1 MSDSSRHIADLP
13 LMQQSYRGDRVRPTN
28 PFIEFKKEEI
38 EQSIPDRFE
47 QMIRLYPDRIA
58 VKTKDHALTYDE
70 LNKAANRVART
81 ILDAYGERQNP
92 VALLFEQG
100 TPLIAAILGTLKAGR
115 FYVPLDPAFPPLRNT
130 FMLEDSGAKLILTDS
145 NNYSIARVLSQ
156 GSRRVAN
163 CEEINSGVSGQN
175 LGLSISPDECAW
187 LLYTSGSTGQP
198 KGVLQNHRNVLHFV
212 MNYTN
217 GIRICTDDR
226 LSLLRHISIF
236 GAVRDIMGAL
246 LNGAGLYPFDVRNEG
261 VAYLAGWLVREKI
274 TVCFFGAPLFRSFS
288 DTLTGEGNFPAL
300 RLIRLG
306 SDSVRK
312 NDVERFQKHFSSQC
326 LLVNG
331 LSSTE
336 TGTFRKFFINN
347 ETEIS
352 TSTVPVGYPVE
363 DMEVLLLDEDGKEV
377 EPGQV
382 GEIAVK
388 SRYLALGYWNRPDL
402 TEAVF
407 SDDPDGEGTRIY
419 RIRDLGRMSHDG
431 LLEHLG
437 RKDFQVKI
445 RGYRVETSEVEKAL
459 LELEDIKDTV
469 VIARETSCMASKEW
483 PPSSKKLS

>member
-1 MSDSSRHIADLP
+1 MKKSNTIP
-13 LMQQSYRGDRVRPTN
+13 GQRVGPSN
-28 PFIEFKKEEI
+28 PFIVFQKEEI

-47 QMIRLYPDRIA
+47 KMVRMYPDQLA
-58 VKTKDHALTYDE
+58 VKTKDHELTYDE

-81 ILDAYGERQNP
+81 ILEPYGERQNP

-130 FMLEDSGAKLILTDS
+130 FMLEDSGAKLILSDS
-145 NNYSIARVLSQ
+145 NNYSLARVLSQ
-156 GSRRVAN
+156 GSRRVVN
-163 CEEINSGVSGQN
+163 CEEINPCVNGQN
-175 LGLSISPDECAW
+175 LGLSISPDRCAW

-198 KGVLQNHRNVLHFV
+198 KGLLQNHRNVIHFV

-236 GAVRDIMGAL
+236 GAIRDIMGAL
-246 LNGAGLYPFDVRNEG
+246 LNGAGLYPFNVRNEG
-261 VAYLAGWLVREKI
+261 VASLGGWLVREKI
-274 TVCFFGAPLFRSFS
+274 TVCFFGAPLFRSFL
-288 DTLTGEGNFPAL
+288 DTLTGKKNFPAL

-336 TGTFRKFFINN
+336 TGTVRKFFINN

-352 TSTVPVGYPVE
+352 TSTVPG
-363 DMEVLLLDEDGKEV
+363 G
-377 EPGQV
+377 
-382 GEIAVK
+382 
-388 SRYLALGYWNRPDL
+388 
-402 TEAVF
+402 
-407 SDDPDGEGTRIY
+407 
-419 RIRDLGRMSHDG
+419 
-431 LLEHLG
+431 
-437 RKDFQVKI
+437 
-445 RGYRVETSEVEKAL
+445 
-459 LELEDIKDTV
+459 
-469 VIARETSCMASKEW
+469 
-483 PPSSKKLS
+483 